1 MIDFILYI
9 TYIVFAFI
17 IRILPT
23 SIMKYIVLLLSKM
36 AYMIDVRHRNIA
48 YANLDL
54 VYKDTLN
61 AKEKETIVK
70 KSYDNILFNLY
81 EFVKTQNSTLED
93 MDDKITLY
101 NEVYILDAIKENK
114 KIILVTAHYGGW
126 ELAIPY
132 ISLKFKPISVISKPI
147 KNKYINK
154 MFKKVR
160 QHHNLEMFEKHGAA
174 KKMLKA
180 LKNDRMIAMAI
191 DQSISKKDAVVVDFF
206 GHKVT
211 QTDSPIRLA
220 SKLGAV
226 VIPFILERDGF
237 EKHKAIFHKPI
248 EPKKDLTEDEIVQ
261 YSQDISNIFESQI
274 KDKPNDWFWQH
285 RRWKAFYKKTYTNNK
300 SK

>member
-1 MIDFILYI
+1 MIDYILYI
-9 TYIVFAFI
+9 TYIIFAFI
-17 IRILPT
+17 IRVMPT
-23 SIMKYIVLLLSKM
+23 SIMKYILLLLSKLV
-36 AYMIDVRHRNIA
+36 YIIDVRHRNIA
-48 YANLDL
+48 FTNLDL
-54 VYKDTLN
+54 AYKDTLN
-61 AKEKETIVK
+61 SKEKEIIVK
-70 KSYDNILFNLY
+70 NSYNNILFNLY

-93 MDDKITLY
+93 MDNKITLC
-101 NEVYILDAIKENK
+101 NDKYILDAIKENK

-132 ISLKFKPISVISKPI
+132 LSLKFRPISVISKPI

-160 QHHNLEMFEKHGAA
+160 HAHNLEMFEKHGAA

-180 LKNDRMIAMAI
+180 LKNDRIIAMAI
-191 DQSISKKDAVVVDFF
+191 DQSISKKDAVVVNFF

-211 QTDSPIRLA
+211 QTDSPVRLA

-237 EKHKAIFHKPI
+237 EKHKAIFYEPI
-248 EPKKDLTEDEIVQ
+248 KPKKDLTEDEIVQ
-261 YSQDISNIFESQI
+261 YSQNISDIFESQI

-285 RRWKAFYKKTYTNNK
+285 RRWKAFYKKIYNK
-300 SK
+300 